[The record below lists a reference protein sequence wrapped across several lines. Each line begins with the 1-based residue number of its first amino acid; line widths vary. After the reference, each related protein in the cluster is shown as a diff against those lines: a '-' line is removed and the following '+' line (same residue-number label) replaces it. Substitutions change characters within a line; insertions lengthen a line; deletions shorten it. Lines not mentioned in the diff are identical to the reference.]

1 MSVESIQA
9 GKQLPNWAK
18 RAVDSMSS
26 VINTVPGMVLGIA
39 FLFAFS
45 GSSLQN
51 TFWILII
58 ANIVHYF
65 ATPYQMI
72 KDSLTKMNGSWETT
86 AKLMGDNWF
95 KTIVRVVTPNA
106 WPTILQVFGYY
117 FVNAM
122 VTISASACGSKPQLV
137 RTVFGCVLSHPCDN
151 TAFAYPPLVQR
162 RCSLKNASSLSKG
175 IASLPPPSYRSVCT
189 ASGMISSSLLS
200 VYGLSLTMAA

>member
-1 MSVESIQA
+1 MLVESIQA
-9 GKQLPNWAK
+9 GKQLPNWTK

-106 WPTILQVFGYY
+106 WPTIRWPSCPPCCWAERAHRPGICRRGTVLKAYDLSLSLRLQAPARE
-117 FVNAM
+117 NR
-122 VTISASACGSKPQLV
+122 L
-137 RTVFGCVLSHPCDN
+137 GCVLSSPRDN
-151 TAFAYPPLVQR
+151 THP
-162 RCSLKNASSLSKG
+162 K
-175 IASLPPPSYRSVCT
+175 
-189 ASGMISSSLLS
+189 
-200 VYGLSLTMAA
+200 